1 MMKRREFMALA
12 GGLTIWPHAARAQ
25 QFTKSWRLGYVGT
38 SGLGDQ
44 LYEDFTRKLDA
55 LGYVAGKNIV
65 VSRAIVQPETR
76 AVEVAVTKL
85 LPEIDIL
92 VIWGTVGATVVKR
105 LNQSVPT
112 VFLSV
117 GAPVDIGL
125 VQSLSHPGGNMTG
138 VSFEAAIDTYA
149 KRLQMLKEAVPS
161 LGRIA
166 VLAAQGDPN
175 VPFAMNS
182 IEQAASEMHVAL
194 TIIYVTT
201 ADDLPAAFDEI
212 QQSNVGGLIV
222 IAGLLTAEN
231 SKTIAELALAKHL
244 PSCHGFREAV
254 VAGGLMSLGPDL
266 FAIAR
271 QGSVYVDK
279 IIRGAKTADL
289 PVEQPDRYET
299 YINLKTAN
307 ALGLAI
313 PAYLVA
319 GADKVIE

>member
-1 MMKRREFMALA
+1 MKRREFIALA
-12 GGLTIWPHAARAQ
+12 GGLTILPLAARAQ
-25 QFTKSWRLGYVGT
+25 LSAKSWRLGYVGT
-38 SGLGDQ
+38 GGLGNQ
-44 LYEDFTRKLDA
+44 LFEEFAQKLNT

-65 VSRAIVQPETR
+65 VSRAIASPEAK
-76 AVEVAVTKL
+76 AVEAAVTKL

-161 LGRIA
+161 LERIA
-166 VLAAQGDPN
+166 VLAAQGDSN
-175 VPFAMNS
+175 VLFAMNS

-194 TIIYVTT
+194 KTIYVKT
-201 ADDLPAAFDEI
+201 ADDLPAAFAEI

-271 QGSVYVDK
+271 QGAVYVDK
-279 IIRGAKTADL
+279 IIHGANAADL

-299 YINLKTAN
+299 FINLKTAN

>member
-1 MMKRREFMALA
+1 MKRREFIALA
-12 GGLTIWPHAARAQ
+12 GGLTIWPLAAWAQ
-25 QFTKSWRLGYVGT
+25 QSAKSWQLGYVGT
-38 SGLGDQ
+38 GGLGNQ
-44 LYEDFTRKLDA
+44 LFEDFTRKLGT

-65 VSRAIVQPETR
+65 VNRAIAPPEAR
-76 AVEVAVTKL
+76 AIEVAVTKL

>member
-1 MMKRREFMALA
+1 MNRRKFIALT
-12 GGLTIWPHAARAQ
+12 GGLAIWPLGASAQ
-25 QFTKSWRLGYVGT
+25 QSAKSWRLGYVGGG
-38 SGLGDQ
+38 GLGNQ
-44 LYEDFTRKLDA
+44 LFEDFTRKLNA
-55 LGYVAGKNIV
+55 LGYVAGKNII
-65 VSRAIVQPETR
+65 VSRAIAPPEAN

-85 LPEIDIL
+85 LHDIDIL

-105 LNQSVPT
+105 LNPSAPT

-149 KRLQMLKEAVPS
+149 KRLQMLKEAVPP

-182 IEQAASEMHVAL
+182 LERAASDMHVAL
-194 TIIYVTT
+194 TTIYVKT
-201 ADDLPAAFDEI
+201 ADDLPTAFDEI
-212 QQSNVGGLIV
+212 QKSNVGGLVV
-222 IAGLLTAEN
+222 IAGLLTAEH
-231 SKTIAELALAKHL
+231 SKTIAELTLAKRL

-271 QGSVYVDK
+271 QGAVYVDK
-279 IIRGAKTADL
+279 IVHGAKAADL
-289 PVEQPDRYET
+289 PVEQPDRYEI

-313 PAYLVA
+313 PAHLVA